1 MSMAA
6 PVAVA
11 VAPSPDGL
19 LRAILRRFDRRTVL
33 VGGLIVVVLV
43 FVGGMGLVAPAWGA
57 PPRTQLTRLVE
68 TAVTGVVIFLAVVAA
83 DEFADR
89 GAPRAATYVVAV
101 VLAALVGA
109 VLGWYVR
116 VATGL
121 TFNGP
126 GDGGLPGPMVNV
138 AHRIAHHLGLAIVG
152 TIVGGLA
159 TFVHVNR
166 RTALAARR
174 RQHAAERARGQA
186 RRRTLESQ
194 LQALQARVEPM
205 FLFDTLEHIRALY
218 RTDAA
223 AAGAML
229 EDLIVYLHAVL
240 PHLRESASTVSQE
253 LQLAC
258 SWLDIVDRATRRWQV
273 TLEVADAVRGARLP
287 ALVLLP
293 LVQRAVAGP
302 VDGEAGV
309 TITAIA
315 DAGRLTIAVAT
326 TSDAFGAGIAGIPVL
341 EQIDERLRALHG
353 DAASFACLRWSPAA
367 AGSRAT
373 VSVPLELGEGDVGGT
388 S

>member
-1 MSMAA
+1 MSAHAPTAAA
-6 PVAVA
+6 P
-11 VAPSPDGL
+11 PPGGL
-19 LRAILRRFDRRTVL
+19 ARAILRRFDRRTVL
-33 VGGLIVVVLV
+33 AGGLTVVVLV
-43 FVGGMGLVAPAWGA
+43 LVGGMGLVAPAWDA
-57 PPRTQLTRLVE
+57 PTRTQLTRLVE
-68 TAVTGVVIFLAVVAA
+68 TTVTGVVIFMAVVAA
-83 DEFADR
+83 DELTDR
-89 GAPRAATYVVAV
+89 GAPRAATYVAAV

-121 TFNGP
+121 NFNGP
-126 GDGGLPGPMVNV
+126 GDGRLPGPMFNL

-218 RTDAA
+218 RVDAA

-240 PHLRESASTVSQE
+240 PHLRESASTVAQE
-253 LQLAC
+253 LQLAR

-273 TLEVADAVRGARLP
+273 VLEVADAVRGARLP

-293 LVQRAVAGP
+293 LVQRAAAGP
-302 VDGEAGV
+302 VDGPARM

-326 TSDAFGAGIAGIPVL
+326 TTDAFGAGIAGIPVL

-353 DAASFACLRWSPAA
+353 DAASFACLRWSPAT
-367 AGSRAT
+367 GSRAV
-373 VSVPLELGEGDVGGT
+373 VSVPFELGEHHAGGA

>member
-1 MSMAA
+1 MSSIGPA
-6 PVAVA
+6 PI
-11 VAPSPDGL
+11 APSPDGL

-43 FVGGMGLVAPAWGA
+43 FVGGMGLVAPVWGA
-57 PPRTQLTRLVE
+57 PTRTQLTRLVE
-68 TAVTGVVIFLAVVAA
+68 TAVTGVVILVAVVVA
-83 DEFADR
+83 DELTDR
-89 GAPRAATYVVAV
+89 GAPRSATYVVAV
-101 VLAALVGA
+101 LLAALVGP

-116 VATGL
+116 AATGL
-121 TFNGP
+121 SFNGP
-126 GDGGLPGPMVNV
+126 EDGGLPGPMLNV

-218 RTDAA
+218 RADAA

-229 EDLIVYLHAVL
+229 EDLIVCLHAVL
-240 PHLRESASTVSQE
+240 PHLRESASTVAQE
-253 LQLAC
+253 VQLAR
-258 SWLDIVDRATRRWQV
+258 SWLDIVDRTTRHWQV
-273 TLEVADAVRGARLP
+273 AIDVTDAVQGARLP

-293 LVQRAVAGP
+293 LVQRAVAGA
-302 VDGEAGV
+302 AGGGARLQ
-309 TITAIA
+309 ITAIA

-326 TSDAFGAGIAGIPVL
+326 TSDAFGAGIAGNPVL

-373 VSVPLELGEGDVGGT
+373 VSVPLELGEHDAGGA

>member
-1 MSMAA
+1 MNPVAPASAA
-6 PVAVA
+6 P
-11 VAPSPDGL
+11 APGGL
-19 LRAILRRFDRRTVL
+19 ARAILRRFDRRTVL
-33 VGGLIVVVLV
+33 VGGLVVGVLV
-43 FVGGMGLVAPAWGA
+43 VVGGMGLVAPAWGA
-57 PPRTQLTRLVE
+57 PTPTQLTRLVE
-68 TAVTGVVIFLAVVAA
+68 TAVTGVVIFVAVVAA
-83 DEFADR
+83 DELTDR

-109 VLGWYVR
+109 VIGWYVR

-121 TFNGP
+121 TFKGP
-126 GDGGLPGPMVNV
+126 EDGGVPGPMINA

-194 LQALQARVEPM
+194 LQALQARVEPL

-218 RTDAA
+218 RSDAA

-240 PHLRESASTVSQE
+240 PHLRESASTVAQE
-253 LQLAC
+253 LQLAR

-273 TLEVADAVRGARLP
+273 AVEVADAVRGARLP

-293 LVQRAVAGP
+293 LVQRAAAGP
-302 VDGEAGV
+302 ADGPARM

-326 TSDAFGAGIAGIPVL
+326 TTDAFGDGIAGIPVL
-341 EQIDERLRALHG
+341 EQIDQRLRALHG
-353 DAASFACLRWSPAA
+353 DAATFTCLRWSPAT
-367 AGSRAT
+367 GSRAI
-373 VSVPLELGEGDVGGT
+373 VSVPLELGEHGGGEAP
-388 S
+388 

>member
-1 MSMAA
+1 MSSIA
-6 PVAVA
+6 PSA
-11 VAPSPDGL
+11 VAPAPEGL
-19 LRAILRRFDRRTVL
+19 LRAILRRFDRRTML

-43 FVGGMGLVAPAWGA
+43 FVGGMGLVTTVWGA
-57 PPRTQLTRLVE
+57 PTRTQLTRLVE
-68 TAVTGVVIFLAVVAA
+68 TAVTGVVIFVAVVAA
-83 DEFADR
+83 DEFTDR
-89 GAPRAATYVVAV
+89 GAARATTYVVAV

-116 VATGL
+116 AATGL
-121 TFNGP
+121 NFHGP
-126 GDGGLPGPMVNV
+126 DGGGVPGPMLNV

-174 RQHAAERARGQA
+174 RQHAAEQARGQA

-194 LQALQARVEPM
+194 LQALQARVEPL

-218 RTDAA
+218 RTDAV

-240 PHLRESASTVSQE
+240 PHLRESASTVAQE

-258 SWLDIVDRATRRWQV
+258 SWLDIVDRTTRRWQV
-273 TLEVADAVRGARLP
+273 TVDIADAVRAARLP

-293 LVQRAVAGP
+293 LVQRALAGP
-302 VDGEAGV
+302 AGGESRLQ
-309 TITAIA
+309 ITAIA
-315 DAGRLTIAVAT
+315 DAGRLTISVAT
-326 TSDAFGAGIAGIPVL
+326 TSDAYGVGIAGIPVL

-373 VSVPLELGEGDVGGT
+373 VSVPLELGDPGAGGV